1 MNNKLKQVLKGLAF
15 TLVVTGAVVSSVNT
29 ASAIRPEEGQDAGVT
44 RQIVREGE
52 EDESLLDEEENES
65 LLDEEENESLLD
77 EEEGVMLINEKHE
90 TKAVEEEAIEE
101 DLELIG
107 EAQEA
112 GDKKSLLVPVSIA
125 AVLGVVVGAILSKKS
140 KKSAED
146 NVDTEK

>member
-15 TLVVTGAVVSSVNT
+15 TLVVTGVVVSSVNT

-52 EDESLLDEEENES
+52 EDESLLDEEE
-65 LLDEEENESLLD
+65 DESLLD

-90 TKAVEEEAIEE
+90 TKAVEEETIEE

>member
-52 EDESLLDEEENES
+52 EDES

>member
-15 TLVVTGAVVSSVNT
+15 TLVVTGVVVSSVNT

-52 EDESLLDEEENES
+52 EDESLLDEEE
-65 LLDEEENESLLD
+65 
-77 EEEGVMLINEKHE
+77 GVVLISEKRE

>member
-65 LLDEEENESLLD
+65 LLDEEE
-77 EEEGVMLINEKHE
+77 GVMLINEKHE

-125 AVLGVVVGAILSKKS
+125 AVLGVAVGAILSKKS

>member
-52 EDESLLDEEENES
+52 EDKSLLDEEEEDKS

-112 GDKKSLLVPVSIA
+112 GDKKA
-125 AVLGVVVGAILSKKS
+125 Y
-140 KKSAED
+140 
-146 NVDTEK
+146 

>member
-44 RQIVREGE
+44 KQIVREGE
-52 EDESLLDEEENES
+52 EDES